1 MFNKVIFILLFSCFF
16 TFLPTSTII
25 AADTEKTIDVYTFTQ
40 QGCQYCAK
48 ILSLLETL
56 KQDYPEIKVHEF
68 DLKTNPEYFPKFQEF
83 ASVYEVGI
91 STVPTTF
98 IGEKAILGYR
108 ENDVSNAIEF
118 CSLPV
123 NDCVNPE
130 KFVKKELETRD
141 YYNNKNNPPVTSNG
155 RSILGWVVAII
166 LVVFFGFI
174 LVIKIL

>member
-1 MFNKVIFILLFSCFF
+1 MISIHSNKFNLFTKS
-16 TFLPTSTII
+16 
-25 AADTEKTIDVYTFTQ
+25 
-40 QGCQYCAK
+40 
-48 ILSLLETL
+48 
-56 KQDYPEIKVHEF
+56 
-68 DLKTNPEYFPKFQEF
+68 NPEYFSKFQEF

-98 IGEKAILGYR
+98 IGERAILGYR
-108 ENDVSNAIEF
+108 ENDVRNNIDF

-130 KFVKKELETRD
+130 QFVKKELETRD
-141 YYNNKNNPPVTSNG
+141 YYNNKNNPPVTSTG
-155 RSILGWVVAII
+155 KSLLGWVVAII